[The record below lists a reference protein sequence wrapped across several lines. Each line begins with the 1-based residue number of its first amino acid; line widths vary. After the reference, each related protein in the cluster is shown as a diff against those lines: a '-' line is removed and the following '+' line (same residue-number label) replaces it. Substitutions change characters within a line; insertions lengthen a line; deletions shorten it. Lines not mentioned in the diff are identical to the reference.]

1 MNEIFQQARKS
12 QVILFFDE
20 ADVLFSKRTEVKDS
34 HDKYSN
40 MEAAFLLQKDG
51 RVRRYNHPGH

>member
-40 MEAAFLLQKDG
+40 MEAAFLCK
-51 RVRRYNHPGH
+51 RWKSTTV